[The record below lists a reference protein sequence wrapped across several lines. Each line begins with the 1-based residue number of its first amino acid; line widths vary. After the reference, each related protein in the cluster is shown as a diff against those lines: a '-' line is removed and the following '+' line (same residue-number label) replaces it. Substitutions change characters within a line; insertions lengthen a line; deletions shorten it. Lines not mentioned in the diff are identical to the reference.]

1 MNDLYAKR
9 MDHFFMSICFFAI
22 LLAIHIYYG
31 FQQSEMNNTFM
42 PLSSALLILWAMIGV
57 VIFQYSSMPQF
68 LLLMVLISSVLAFYQ
83 DWTTQYFSKRW
94 LLLFLIVILCIPY
107 CPVENR
113 SRLIA
118 CAYAAIMGIAVYFH
132 WLGLADW
139 IYMIVVGGVLGF
151 WRLLLLLITSSII
164 GLLDA
169 LCVHK
174 TYIPFIS
181 ALVINSVWIITLT
194 F

>member
-1 MNDLYAKR
+1 
-9 MDHFFMSICFFAI
+9 
-22 LLAIHIYYG
+22 
-31 FQQSEMNNTFM
+31 M

-57 VIFQYSSMPQF
+57 VIFQYSSMPRF
-68 LLLMVLISSVLAFYQ
+68 LLLMVLISCVLAFYQ

-94 LLLFLIVILCIPY
+94 LFLLLIVILCIPY
-107 CPVENR
+107 CPVENC
-113 SRLIA
+113 SRLMA
-118 CAYAAIMGIAVYFH
+118 CTYAGIMGIAVYFH

>member
-9 MDHFFMSICFFAI
+9 MDHFFMSICFI
-22 LLAIHIYYG
+22 VTLLAIHIYYG
-31 FQQSEMNNTFM
+31 FQQSKMENTFM
-42 PLSSALLILWAMIGV
+42 PLSSVLLILWAMIGV

-68 LLLMVLISSVLAFYQ
+68 LLLMVLISCVLAFYQ
-83 DWTTQYFSKRW
+83 DWTTQYFFKRW
-94 LLLFLIVILCIPY
+94 LFLFLIVILCTPY

-113 SRLIA
+113 SRLMA
-118 CAYAAIMGIAVYFH
+118 CAYAGIMGIAVYFH

-139 IYMIVVGGVLGF
+139 IYMIVVGGLLGF